1 MLEEEFGKLLL
12 RVQQRNCEE
21 QTLEVK
27 AANKGCPERLYDTFS
42 AFANQ
47 NEGGMLLF
55 GLDEKQG
62 FAKVGVYDAQ
72 DLQKKLMEVGES
84 MTPVVRPV
92 LSVYVEGAMLFVAA
106 ESSRLSEKIKSQ
118 EKITNSEL
126 RRTLAGFREAVQP
139 DQEG

>member
-47 NEGGMLLF
+47 AGPGLF
-55 GLDEKQG
+55 
-62 FAKVGVYDAQ
+62 
-72 DLQKKLMEVGES
+72 
-84 MTPVVRPV
+84 
-92 LSVYVEGAMLFVAA
+92 
-106 ESSRLSEKIKSQ
+106 
-118 EKITNSEL
+118 
-126 RRTLAGFREAVQP
+126 
-139 DQEG
+139 

>member
-1 MLEEEFGKLLL
+1 MIFSLVRGVLMLEEEFGKLLL

-62 FAKVGVYDAQ
+62 FAKG
-72 DLQKKLMEVGES
+72 EV
-84 MTPVVRPV
+84 T
-92 LSVYVEGAMLFVAA
+92 
-106 ESSRLSEKIKSQ
+106 
-118 EKITNSEL
+118 
-126 RRTLAGFREAVQP
+126 
-139 DQEG
+139 

>member
-92 LSVYVEGAMLFVAA
+92 LSVYGEGTMLFVAA
-106 ESSRLSEKIKSQ
+106 EIPHWIWRSAPASKRRGAVSRGLSSGWAMPISL
-118 EKITNSEL
+118 
-126 RRTLAGFREAVQP
+126 
-139 DQEG
+139 

>member
-55 GLDEKQG
+55 GLDDTGGASCLVCLGGGGYAVCGGGDSPPGSGRAALLQNSPGPAQG
-62 FAKVGVYDAQ
+62 FLHPG
-72 DLQKKLMEVGES
+72 
-84 MTPVVRPV
+84 
-92 LSVYVEGAMLFVAA
+92 
-106 ESSRLSEKIKSQ
+106 
-118 EKITNSEL
+118 
-126 RRTLAGFREAVQP
+126 RRRG
-139 DQEG
+139 